1 MKKFTLI
8 VFCFLIAGYAS
19 AQKKVNPTYVAPT
32 NSSHY
37 SDIDLSKGLKAGPS
51 ISVAILCPDSTLSTD
66 LVSTRLSTFTDLTV
80 TTISDANI
88 AALTVGNLSTYQ
100 ACIAYNDRT
109 WESVGGARANIGNV
123 LSQYID
129 GGGKV
134 IECLFLKSFD
144 NWGVAGTYVS
154 GGYSA
159 FGSTTTDSWDTAS
172 TMGTVVTPT
181 HPIMTGVTSLEQYF
195 DTQDPTLATGATQIV
210 DWNSGDIAIAAK
222 PSVVSFNFL
231 PADPSGIETIG
242 GDAWTAIHNAI
253 VWMIASAGIQDISG
267 TEISIYPNPVTDQLH
282 INAGTTEGTL
292 TITNSLGAVVYQQQI
307 NSNTTV
313 NTSNYNSGLYFVR
326 VESSNNVSTTKFMV
340 E

>member
-8 VFCFLIAGYAS
+8 ALCLLIAGYAS
-19 AQKKVNPTYVAPT
+19 AQKKSNPTYVAPT

-37 SDIDLSKGLKAGPS
+37 SEIDLSKGLKAGPS
-51 ISVAILCPDSTLSTD
+51 ISVAILCPDSVLATG
-66 LVSTRLSTFTDLTV
+66 LVSTRLSAFTDLTV
-80 TTISDANI
+80 STISDANI

-100 ACIAYNDRT
+100 VCFAFNDRT

-134 IECLFLKSFD
+134 VECLFIKSFD

-172 TMGTVVTPT
+172 TMGTIVTPG

-195 DTQDPTLATGATQIV
+195 DTQDPTLAAGATQIV

-222 PSVVSFNFL
+222 PSVVSFNLL
-231 PADPSGIETIG
+231 PVDPEGTEMIG

-253 VWMIASAGIQDISG
+253 VWMVTSAGIQDVSG
-267 TEISIYPNPVTDQLH
+267 TEISIYPNPVKDQLH
-282 INAGTTEGTL
+282 INTGATEGTL
-292 TITNSLGAVVYQQQI
+292 TITNSLGAVVYQQQVNPNI
-307 NSNTTV
+307 TV
-313 NTSNYNSGLYFVR
+313 NTSNYN
-326 VESSNNVSTTKFMV
+326 
-340 E
+340 